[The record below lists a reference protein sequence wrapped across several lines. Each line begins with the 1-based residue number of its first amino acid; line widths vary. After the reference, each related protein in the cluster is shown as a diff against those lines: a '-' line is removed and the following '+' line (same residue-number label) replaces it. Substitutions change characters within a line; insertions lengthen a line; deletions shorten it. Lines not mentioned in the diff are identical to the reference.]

1 MFKRVVPL
9 EFSRHATLR
18 VRPAVDQAYARTLQ
32 RATVMQA
39 EIRLA
44 AARYPIVF
52 VEDPETDG
60 FRPVALFGLAP
71 GDNVFVGAD
80 GQWRASYIPAVIRA
94 YPFALAR
101 SGRPDRFLVCIDEAS
116 DLVSAED
123 GAALF
128 RPDGQADQAL
138 EEVKAFLARLRGM
151 QMATDA
157 FSRALAQR
165 NLLTPMTI
173 QAGPADSPPL
183 QGCYVVNEERLDAL
197 PIEHLADLRVRGWLS
212 TIYAH
217 LMSLLQIERL
227 ERAAGVDPVRPGA

>member
-9 EFSRHATLR
+9 DVSRHATLR
-18 VRPAVDQAYARTLQ
+18 VRPALDQAYARTLQ
-32 RATVMQA
+32 RSIVMQS
-39 EIRLA
+39 EIRRA

-71 GDNVFVGAD
+71 GDNVFVGSD
-80 GQWRASYIPAVIRA
+80 GQWRASYIPAVVRA
-94 YPFALAR
+94 YPFVLAR
-101 SGRPDRFLVCIDEAS
+101 SDRPDRFLVCIDEAS
-116 DLVSAED
+116 DLVGHDE
-123 GAALF
+123 GAPLF
-128 RPDGQADQAL
+128 QSDGQPDQAL

-151 QMATDA
+151 QLATDA
-157 FSRALAQR
+157 FTRALAQR
-165 NLLTPMTI
+165 NLLTPFTI
-173 QAGPADSPPL
+173 QAGRADSPPL

-197 PIEHLADLRVRGWLS
+197 PIEHLADLRARGWLS

-227 ERAAGVDPVRPGA
+227 EPGAILGSVRPEA